1 MNVSQSSS
9 KENSLINNTF
19 LILSDDRYNRN
30 IINKNDFKNTVII
43 IDKSN
48 SFMRIIRLL
57 LKRKLD
63 LILVFKM
70 VCAELYRKKSTL
82 EKKVSI
88 IQTNQDLIKL
98 YSTFKPENIYLFRTS
113 LILRGKILESDV
125 NLYNIHCASL
135 PDFGGLGAINRAIN
149 ERKFNQNATMHVVSE
164 KVDEGLI
171 IDIEQLELD
180 EKLSYRKNQ
189 EISFDAGLTMLKR
202 HLINKD

>member
-30 IINKNDFKNTVII
+30 IINKNDFKNTLII

-63 LILVFKM
+63 LILVLKM
-70 VCAELYRKKSTL
+70 FCAELYRKKSTL
-82 EKKVSI
+82 EQKVSI
-88 IQTNQDLIKL
+88 IRTNQDLIKL
-98 YSTFKPENIYLFRTS
+98 YSTFKPENIFLFRTS
-113 LILRGKILESDV
+113 LILRGKILESGV

-171 IDIEQLELD
+171 IDIEQFELN
-180 EKLSYRKNQ
+180 EKLSYRENE
-189 EISFDAGLTMLKR
+189 EISFDAGLNMLKR

>member
-9 KENSLINNTF
+9 KDNSLINNTF

-48 SFMRIIRLL
+48 SFMRIIGLL
-57 LKRKLD
+57 IKRKLD
-63 LILVFKM
+63 LFLVFKM
-70 VCAELYRKKSTL
+70 FCAELYRKKSTL

-98 YSTFKPENIYLFRTS
+98 YSTFKPENIFLFRTS

-125 NLYNIHCASL
+125 NLYNVHCASL
-135 PDFGGLGAINRAIN
+135 PEFRGLGAINRAIN

-171 IDIEQLELD
+171 IDIEQFELN
-180 EKLSYRKNQ
+180 EKLSYRENE

-202 HLINKD
+202 HLIYKD